1 METNSQWI
9 EIDTADGKFGAYLS
23 LPRGGKGPGIVLLQ
37 EIFGVNQHIR
47 NVADQYAAD
56 GYVVLAPDLFWRDGA
71 RIELGYD
78 DAGWKRAVEL
88 MQATDFAK
96 AQADIAATV
105 KTLRALDAVGDEKI
119 ASVGYCFGGRLSY
132 HTAANGLVD
141 AAVCYYGGGIQNS
154 LDRADQIKVPV
165 VMHFGSADS
174 HIPLDAVKSIAE
186 KVRVQRRSG
195 DPRLR
200 RRRARL
206 QLQSP
211 RQLPPARRH
220 AGARQYAG
228 VPGRAALN
236 LQRGRRRYVTVL
248 RLFCC
253 AFRRRTCKVAPI
265 R

>member
-88 MQATDFAK
+88 MQGTDFAK
-96 AQADIAATV
+96 AQADIAATI

-119 ASVGYCFGGRLSY
+119 ASIGYCFGGRLSY

-154 LDRADQIKVPV
+154 LERAAEIKVPM

-186 KVRVQRRSG
+186 KFESNEEVEIHVYEG
-195 DPRLR
+195 AEHGFNCNH
-200 RRRARL
+200 RASYH
-206 QLQSP
+206 Q
-211 RQLPPARRH
+211 
-220 AGARQYAG
+220 
-228 VPGRAALN
+228 RAAAQAHGNTLVF
-236 LQRGRRRYVTVL
+236 LGEQL
-248 RLFCC
+248 
-253 AFRRRTCKVAPI
+253 
-265 R
+265 